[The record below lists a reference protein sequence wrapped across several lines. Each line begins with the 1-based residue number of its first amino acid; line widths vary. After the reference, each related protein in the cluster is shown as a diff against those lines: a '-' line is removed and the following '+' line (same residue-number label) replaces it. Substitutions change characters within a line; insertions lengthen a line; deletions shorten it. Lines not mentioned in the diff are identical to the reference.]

1 MSKTIMNWMPNIKIE
16 VFYSRVYLF
25 LFIPIVNNLVSIENV
40 MWYCVQGLMKVP
52 VIQAQWMQNEV
63 RLFVTMLF

>member
-52 VIQAQWMQNEV
+52 VIQAQRMQNEV